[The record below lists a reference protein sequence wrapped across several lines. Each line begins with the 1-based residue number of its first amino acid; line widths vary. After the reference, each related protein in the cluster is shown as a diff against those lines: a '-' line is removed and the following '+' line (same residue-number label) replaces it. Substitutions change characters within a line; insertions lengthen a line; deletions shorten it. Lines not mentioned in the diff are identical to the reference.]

1 MHRAVL
7 SPPGIG
13 MKGGSMAVSPRSPRP
28 GSGCY
33 WPRAFLYL
41 ASPRPLAPA
50 LGRALYELTPEVIQ
64 VGPSEALLDITHC
77 QRQYGPPERI
87 AALVERL
94 AQGGVA
100 VSIGVAATPAIAR
113 HAAGRAAGAVQVVA
127 PWETREQM
135 HAVPIHELCDPG
147 PRLAALLTASGLR
160 TCGDLVHL
168 PLDVA
173 TRRFGATGR
182 QLWLAAHGRD
192 PALVE
197 RDVAPLAQA
206 AVTRVLPPRTLSAR
220 TIEKYLEHL
229 CRKLAARLRRL
240 DMRAGRIEL
249 RLRHAGPQPD
259 IESALALPRPDP
271 DGAALA
277 LLARALFRRHWQ
289 GEAIAR
295 IEISAGD
302 LSNGSGQLE
311 LFSPEEL
318 ATLRPPRGLPSAF
331 DGGAQRPL
339 ALPAPTPGL
348 PRTANGAGGR
358 PAAYA

>member
-1 MHRAVL
+1 
-7 SPPGIG
+7 
-13 MKGGSMAVSPRSPRP
+13 MAVSRHSPRS

-41 ASPRPLAPA
+41 ISSRPLTPA
-50 LGRALYELTPEVIQ
+50 LGRTLYELTPEVVQ
-64 VGPSEALLDITHC
+64 AGPSEALVDITHC

-135 HAVPIHELCDPG
+135 HAVPIRELCDPG
-147 PRLAALLTASGLR
+147 PRLAALLKAAGLR

-168 PLDVA
+168 PLDVVA
-173 TRRFGATGR
+173 RRFGATGR
-182 QLWLAAHGRD
+182 QLWLATHGRD

-206 AVTRVLPPRTLSAR
+206 TVTRVLPPRTLSAR
-220 TIEKYLEHL
+220 TIEKYLAHL
-229 CRKLAARLRRL
+229 CDKLAARLRRL
-240 DMRAGRIEL
+240 DMRAGRMEL

-271 DGAALA
+271 DGASLA
-277 LLARALFRRHWQ
+277 LLARAQFRRHWR

-295 IEISAGD
+295 IDLSAGD
-302 LSNGSGQLE
+302 LSNASGQLE
-311 LFSPEEL
+311 LFNTEEL
-318 ATLRPPRGLPSAF
+318 VALRLPRGLLSAI
-331 DGGAQRPL
+331 DGGVQRLP
-339 ALPAPTPGL
+339 ALPSSTPG
-348 PRTANGAGGR
+348 PTRTANGAGR

>member
-1 MHRAVL
+1 
-7 SPPGIG
+7 
-13 MKGGSMAVSPRSPRP
+13 MAASLRSPRP

-41 ASPRPLAPA
+41 VSPRPLAPA
-50 LGRALYELTPEVIQ
+50 LRHALYELTPEVVQ
-64 VGPSEALLDITHC
+64 AGPGEALLDITHC

-94 AQGGVA
+94 AQVRVA

-113 HAAGRAAGAVQVVA
+113 HAAGRAAGAVQVIA

-135 HAVPIHELCDPG
+135 HAVPIDELCDPG
-147 PRLAALLTASGLR
+147 PRLAALLKAAGLR

-168 PLDVA
+168 PLDVVA
-173 TRRFGATGR
+173 RRFGVTGR
-182 QLWLAAHGRD
+182 QLWLATHGRD

-229 CRKLAARLRRL
+229 CHRLAARLRRL
-240 DMRAGRIEL
+240 DLRAGRIGL
-249 RLRHAGPQPD
+249 RLRHAGPRPD
-259 IESALALPRPDP
+259 IESALVLPRPDP
-271 DGAALA
+271 DGASLA

-289 GEAIAR
+289 GEAIGR
-295 IEISAGD
+295 IDISAGD
-302 LSNGSGQLE
+302 LSNASGQLE
-311 LFSPEEL
+311 LFNTEEL
-318 ATLRPPRGLPSAF
+318 AALRPPRGLLYTADASA
-331 DGGAQRPL
+331 PC
-339 ALPAPTPGL
+339 LPVHPASTPG
-348 PRTANGAGGR
+348 
-358 PAAYA
+358 PAAHGPRCGRAHGDSRLTKDPAGADPAMALGP

>member
-1 MHRAVL
+1 
-7 SPPGIG
+7 
-13 MKGGSMAVSPRSPRP
+13 MAVSPRSLRP

-33 WPRAFLYL
+33 WPRAFLCL
-41 ASPRPLAPA
+41 SSSRPLAPT

-64 VGPSEALLDITHC
+64 VSPSEALLDITHC

-94 AQGGVA
+94 AQGGAAASA

-135 HAVPIHELCDPG
+135 QAVPIHELCDPG

-160 TCGDLVHL
+160 TCGDLAHL

-173 TRRFGATGR
+173 ARRFGATGR

-240 DMRAGRIEL
+240 DVRAGRIEL
-249 RLRHAGPQPD
+249 RLRHAGLQAD
-259 IESALALPRPDP
+259 IESALAPPRPDP
-271 DGAALA
+271 DGASLV

-318 ATLRPPRGLPSAF
+318 AALRPPRGLLSAF
-331 DGGAQRPL
+331 DGGAQRL
-339 ALPAPTPGL
+339 SALPAPTPGV
-348 PRTANGAGGR
+348 PRTTNGAGGR
-358 PAAYA
+358 RAAYA